1 MYTPNNLVGGWKEMS
16 VAAAQEMNDKQH
28 RIVNY
33 LEDKVEDG
41 KIYFKSKFMSDELDM
56 SPKEIGANMLR
67 LADQCEQ
74 LSIEKWS
81 YASATTWRVEKA

>member
-1 MYTPNNLVGGWKEMS
+1 MS
-16 VAAAQEMNDKQH
+16 VAAAQQMNDKQN

-33 LEDKVEDG
+33 LEDKVDG
-41 KIYFKSKFMSDELDM
+41 GKVYFKSKFMSDELDM

>member
-1 MYTPNNLVGGWKEMS
+1 MERMS
-16 VAAAQEMNDKQH
+16 VAAAQQMNDKQN

-33 LEDKVEDG
+33 LEDKVDDG
-41 KIYFKSKFMSDELDM
+41 KVYFKSKFMSDELDM

>member
-1 MYTPNNLVGGWKEMS
+1 MS
-16 VAAAQEMNDKQH
+16 VAAAQEMNDKQY

-67 LADQCEQ
+67 LSEQCEH
-74 LSIEKWS
+74 LAIEKWS
-81 YASATTWRVEKA
+81 YASATTWRVEKS

>member
-1 MYTPNNLVGGWKEMS
+1 MS
-16 VAAAQEMNDKQH
+16 VAAAQQMNDKQN
-28 RIVNY
+28 RIVDY
-33 LEDKVEDG
+33 LENKVDDG
-41 KIYFKSKFMSDELDM
+41 KVYFKSKFMSDELDM

>member
-1 MYTPNNLVGGWKEMS
+1 MEKMS
-16 VAAAQEMNDKQH
+16 VAADQEMNDKQH

-33 LEDKVEDG
+33 LEDKVDDG
-41 KIYFKSKFMSDELDM
+41 KVYFKSKFMSDELDM